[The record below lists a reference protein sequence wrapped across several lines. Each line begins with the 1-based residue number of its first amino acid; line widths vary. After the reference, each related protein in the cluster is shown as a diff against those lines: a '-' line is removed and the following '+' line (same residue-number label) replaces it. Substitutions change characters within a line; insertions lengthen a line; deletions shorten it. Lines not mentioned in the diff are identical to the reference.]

1 MASSVE
7 GCARGVPGE
16 AGQGMQCPRD
26 RKSTRLNSSH
36 EAISYAVFCLKKKKQ
51 DKNETLPQDTKVLI
65 ANIQTRMIVAENAIA
80 VEQDESAERHVAALD
95 GGEQLEMKE
104 RGRR

>member
-36 EAISYAVFCLKKKKQ
+36 EAISYAVFCLKKKKKKKKKHTNYHQ
-51 DKNETLPQDTKVLI
+51 NVNGDIRKIHDTIRHKHRDEKVIPDAYETTTWRH
-65 ANIQTRMIVAENAIA
+65 QTP
-80 VEQDESAERHVAALD
+80 SARTSVISV
-95 GGEQLEMKE
+95 
-104 RGRR
+104 R